1 MKFRSTRGGVCGG
14 TFEEA
19 LLSGYA
25 ADGGLSLPEDPPV
38 LSREEWKQLAM
49 LSYPQLV
56 KKMLRLFISQEELS
70 DSELDGEQ
78 TQFWGAASAW
88 LAVSHGR
95 GFFANLYHRKFIR
108 NYHESF
114 FLHHN

>member
-1 MKFRSTRGGVCGG
+1 MMRFTSTRGGVSGV

-25 ADGGLSLPEDPPV
+25 LDGGLYLPEDPPV
-38 LSREEWKQLAM
+38 LTREEWKQLAA

-56 KKMLRLFISQEELS
+56 KKMLRMFVDQEELS

-78 TQFWGAASAW
+78 AQF
-88 LAVSHGR
+88 
-95 GFFANLYHRKFIR
+95 
-108 NYHESF
+108 
-114 FLHHN
+114 